1 MLILSYLGL
10 VINYT
15 GLFSGRFQH
24 TSFTVCSKNGPALFL
39 ICTLFFAL
47 NFNRAGLKP
56 FYCYGQSRF
65 ASNERENFLFQG
77 PDIQN
82 KTKGIESGSRCM
94 NF

>member
-10 VINYT
+10 VINYA

-47 NFNRAGLKP
+47 NFLTGLDENHFIVMVNLGLLQMRERISCFRGLTYKIKP
-56 FYCYGQSRF
+56 
-65 ASNERENFLFQG
+65 RELRVEVG
-77 PDIQN
+77 V
-82 KTKGIESGSRCM
+82 
-94 NF
+94 